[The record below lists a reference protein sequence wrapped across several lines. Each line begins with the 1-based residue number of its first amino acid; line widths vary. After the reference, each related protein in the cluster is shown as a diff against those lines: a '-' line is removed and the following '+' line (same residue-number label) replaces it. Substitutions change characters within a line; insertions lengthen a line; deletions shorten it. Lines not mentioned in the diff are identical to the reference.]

1 MSTVVPSDHC
11 KGGNAKHDSSTR
23 SEAGGVGRVRETT
36 HEGHHHGRNMAAP
49 DQQAPNSF
57 GSFPNQPGPRTFTYY
72 PNESLRRLWQEAKD
86 EIAMTEPDPA
96 HFKNQTL
103 PLARIKKIMK
113 SDEDVRMIS
122 AEAPVLFAK
131 ACEFFVLE
139 LTQRAWQAA
148 EENKRRTLQRNDVAM
163 AIQHIDV
170 FDFLLDIVPYEE
182 PAPDGA
188 GVAAAQPPPSPAQPG
203 AGAPPTAVHPVPGQG
218 AAYHAQQAGPGGYGT
233 SPRFLQTQGMQ
244 YPQYHPSMGPPP
256 QAGMFGSGGGQQQFV
271 APYHQPM
278 APVGGYAPLQGAY
291 PPSGMGAPPGPG
303 GH

>member
-1 MSTVVPSDHC
+1 
-11 KGGNAKHDSSTR
+11 
-23 SEAGGVGRVRETT
+23 
-36 HEGHHHGRNMAAP
+36 MAAP

-131 ACEFFVLE
+131 ASGCTAACEFFVLE

-170 FDFLLDIVPYEE
+170 FDFLLDI
-182 PAPDGA
+182 
-188 GVAAAQPPPSPAQPG
+188 
-203 AGAPPTAVHPVPGQG
+203 
-218 AAYHAQQAGPGGYGT
+218 AGPGGYGT

-256 QAGMFGSGGGQQQFV
+256 QAGMYGSGGGQQQFV

-278 APVGGYAPLQGAY
+278 APVP
-291 PPSGMGAPPGPG
+291 PPSLTLSHPLLHASP
-303 GH
+303 